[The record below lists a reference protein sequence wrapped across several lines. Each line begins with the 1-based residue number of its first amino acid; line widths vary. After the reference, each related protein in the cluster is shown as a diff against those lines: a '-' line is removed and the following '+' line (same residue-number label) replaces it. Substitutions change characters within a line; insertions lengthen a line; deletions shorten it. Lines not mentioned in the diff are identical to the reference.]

1 MSDSLGL
8 AVLSRVSPVDRLPFM
23 HALVDLSSSD
33 QVQFDEDKTVAACA
47 EAWELDTTGR
57 KKVRG
62 MLRNSEPVSLA
73 ERVDAFEDSNTPF
86 LLLQE
91 LVRVSVRDDS
101 YARIDRETVERIAD
115 HLGFSSTVLD
125 DIEMWVER
133 STVWGNT
140 NMDEHSEDALSE
152 VLNRED
158 DGSDYDLSDIPTTDS
173 EETDRIRGKE
183 GEEASG
189 DEAETE

>member
-47 EAWELDTTGR
+47 EAWDMDTTGR

-62 MLRNSEPVSLA
+62 MLRNSEPASLA
-73 ERVDAFEDSNTPF
+73 ERIEAFEDSNTPF

-91 LVRVSVRDDS
+91 LVRVSVHDDS
-101 YARIDRETVERIAD
+101 YAKIDRETVERIAD
-115 HLGFSSTVLD
+115 RLGFSSTVLD
-125 DIEMWVER
+125 EIEMWVER

-140 NMDEHSEDALSE
+140 DMDEHTEDALSE

-158 DGSDYDLSDIPTTDS
+158 DGSDYDLSDIPTTDP
-173 EETDRIRGKE
+173 EEMDRASGK
-183 GEEASG
+183 EEASG
-189 DEAETE
+189 DESENE